1 MPRAR
6 ILTTRFA
13 TANVYRH
20 GHPKVTIFQVK
31 PPYEYLTL
39 PFAPVNVEYGQLA
52 NAYNEIQ
59 RPMRLGLLAY
69 QRPQLLTLTMTL
81 ILASM
86 RDPGNINVEKA
97 VERIRFLSRSLN
109 DLRIV
114 GYGPSIDPKM
124 NFRVTDM
131 SISSTSREPGTNKIL
146 KAEVNITLT
155 QAPRLEGPVPGLEPI
170 TYRYTGSGTD
180 PSPRTDPAG
189 GGVEDTKKLGALTQ
203 PVDPEGAPLPPGSS
217 GPAGVSGPK

>member
-1 MPRAR
+1 MPSAR

-13 TANVYRH
+13 TANVYRR

-39 PFAPVNVEYGQLA
+39 PFAPVNIEYGQLA
-52 NAYNEIQ
+52 NEYNEIQ
-59 RPMRLGLLAY
+59 RPDRIGLLAY
-69 QRPQLLTLTMTL
+69 KRPQLLTLTMT
-81 ILASM
+81 IVLASK

-109 DLRIV
+109 DLRVV

-124 NFRVTDM
+124 NFRITDM

-146 KAEVNITLT
+146 KAEVNLTLT
-155 QAPRLEGPVPGLEPI
+155 QAPRLQGPVPGLEPI
-170 TYRYTGSGTD
+170 TYRYVGGNT
-180 PSPRTDPAG
+180 PSPRTTDPPG
-189 GGVEDTKKLGALTQ
+189 GGIEDTKDDNAPGLTQ
-203 PVDPEGAPLPPGSS
+203 PVGSTTTIPGSAP
-217 GPAGVSGPK
+217 PAGPQES